1 MIANLKTI
9 HGRHVRLIGW
19 QWTRNAVRG
28 GGGLVYLLAAL
39 FFGLMVAHM
48 LITPIEG
55 IIAQQQKK
63 GITVSRQ
70 DTIEQIVDMAKPVI
84 EWAILGTKT
93 KDEIIE
99 AGTKPQPPFGQKA
112 EPEDPWSKFLLED
125 RPAILSVVFL
135 ILIFGMPFLIS
146 LLAFNQFSGD
156 VQSRG
161 LRYLLIRTERSN
173 IYVGRFLGTA
183 LFSTLVIAAI
193 VATITFYL
201 GVKLEIYSAGALSL
215 WGLQGFLA
223 LSVQMLPYIALCTLV
238 SAVIDSPFLSLI
250 VDKLIIGGV
259 LLFAFLGGLAWEPA
273 RYLKYSLP
281 WGLQNHLLHPDASH
295 WLGAGLACLG
305 YTAVFF
311 LLGYI
316 RFQRRDL

>member
-1 MIANLKTI
+1 MTMNLKTI
-9 HGRHVRLIGW
+9 QGRHIRLIGW

-28 GGGLVYLLAAL
+28 GGGLIYLLAAL
-39 FFGLMVAHM
+39 FFGLMVAHL

-55 IIAQQQKK
+55 VIAQQEKK
-63 GITVSRQ
+63 GLTVNRQ
-70 DTIEQIVDMAKPVI
+70 DTIGQIVDMARPVI

-93 KDEIIE
+93 KDEILE
-99 AGTKPQPPFGQKA
+99 TGTQPQPPYNQKI

-183 LFSTLVIAAI
+183 LFSTIVIAAI
-193 VATITFYL
+193 VAPITFYV
-201 GVKLEIYSAGALSL
+201 GVKLKIYSAGALSL

-259 LLFAFLGGLAWEPA
+259 LLFAFLGGLAWKPA
-273 RYLKYSLP
+273 QYLIYALP

-295 WLGAGLACLG
+295 WLVAGLECLG